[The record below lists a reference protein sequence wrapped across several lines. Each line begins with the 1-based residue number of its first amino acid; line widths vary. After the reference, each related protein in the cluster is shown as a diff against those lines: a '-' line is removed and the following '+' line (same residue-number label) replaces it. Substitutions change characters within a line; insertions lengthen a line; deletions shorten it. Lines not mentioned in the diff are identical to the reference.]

1 MAEALPH
8 INSHL
13 EKPEQEEIL
22 ALTTDGNWHI
32 PAADG
37 DFFACLNFNWNNN
50 YKQLELNYNRTDNVN
65 KQWGAASGFLA
76 LCLIKCKSSLMRV
89 GELLRNYFRD
99 LIQPPS
105 ILPISCN
112 CSCNLMYFD

>member
-76 LCLIKCKSSLMRV
+76 LCLYPTIKALCVAEGFYSL
-89 GELLRNYFRD
+89 L
-99 LIQPPS
+99 
-105 ILPISCN
+105 N
-112 CSCNLMYFD
+112 CF